1 MSGTIQYPYL
11 QIQLR
16 HLRSLFAAEKEAAPS
31 SSPPPERTTLLFGC
45 RKSCLPF
52 LDEFMEGEEMGEL
65 GLRPFNMYG
74 SKTTDVR
81 KNMYYIYEKEL
92 Q

>member
-16 HLRSLFAAEKEAAPS
+16 HLKSLFAAAESNS
-31 SSPPPERTTLLFGC
+31 SSPPHERTTLLFGC

-52 LDEFMEGEEMGEL
+52 LDEFMEGEEMGGM

-74 SKTTDVR
+74 SKTNDVR
-81 KNMYYIYEKEL
+81 RNMYYIYEKEL